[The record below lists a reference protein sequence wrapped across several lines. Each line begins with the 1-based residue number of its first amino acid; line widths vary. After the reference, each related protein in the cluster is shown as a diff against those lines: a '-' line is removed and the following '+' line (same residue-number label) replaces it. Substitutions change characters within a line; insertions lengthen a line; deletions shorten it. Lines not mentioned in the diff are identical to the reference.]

1 MMLPIVTTTAST
13 GVSDTAGS
21 AAGLLTPD
29 QLPQDFVQLLSLH
42 LPKKAA
48 TTAVPAD
55 NTSALSGKDSKQKRL
70 DALTAQD
77 IDLSQQDL
85 NTLLKAVN
93 GQDNLDDNTLSELV
107 TSLRKSFAQGKDA
120 TLEKGSDEVSS
131 TDIQAVQ
138 ALMAMLSPVATP
150 TAMPQNSEMSSL
162 LQAAQSLSLPG
173 LNQAVQQDTHDS
185 ATASASASLFGSLAP
200 RDAVTSGSDTL
211 APAIS
216 NAKNSRAASNDQSR
230 AQAQVD
236 DSSTLQDTSAVV
248 AHTVAEVTK
257 QDGRGSPMPL
267 TAHTTPVSLV
277 PNAQTSMTNNIAQ
290 PGASAQLNAQLGTTQ
305 WQDSLGQQ
313 IIMLSRNG
321 QQSVQLRL
329 HPEELGTLHIS
340 LRLDDNQAQIHLAS
354 ANSQVRSALETA
366 LPHLRSALAESGIN
380 LGQSSVASD
389 NSGWQQ
395 AQQQM
400 AGNNNDTGDNNASY
414 RQQFASS
421 APYGDEVSEID
432 MSSTV
437 RARPVS
443 GVDIFA

>member
-21 AAGLLTPD
+21 ASGLLTTD
-29 QLPQDFVQLLSLH
+29 ELPQDFVQLLSLH

-48 TTAVPAD
+48 VTAVPTD
-55 NTSALSGKDSKQKRL
+55 NTSALSGKDSKQKLL
-70 DALTAQD
+70 DALSAQD

-93 GQDNLDDNTLSELV
+93 GQDNLDDKTLSELV
-107 TSLRKSFAQGKDA
+107 TSLRKSFAQGKEA
-120 TLEKGSDEVSS
+120 TLEKSSDELPS
-131 TDIQAVQ
+131 TDTQAVQ
-138 ALMAMLSPVATP
+138 ALMAMLAPVVTPATP
-150 TAMPQNSEMSSL
+150 QSSDMSSL
-162 LQAAQSLSLPG
+162 LQAAQSLSIPG
-173 LNQAVQQDTHDS
+173 LNNTAQQNTQDS
-185 ATASASASLFGSLAP
+185 ATASASASLFSSLAP
-200 RDAVTSGSDTL
+200 RDAVTSASDTL
-211 APAIS
+211 ATAIS
-216 NAKNSRAASNDQSR
+216 NAKNSRSTANDPSR

-236 DSSTLQDTSAVV
+236 DSTAVQDKSAVV
-248 AHTVAEVTK
+248 AHTIADVTK
-257 QDGRGSPMPL
+257 QDISGNQLPL
-267 TAHTTPVSLV
+267 TAHTAPVSLA

-354 ANSQVRSALETA
+354 ANSQVRSALEAA
-366 LPHLRSALAESGIN
+366 LPHLRAAMAESGIN
-380 LGQSSVASD
+380 LGQSNVASD

-400 AGNNNDTGDNNASY
+400 AGNNNDTGDNSASY

-421 APYGDEVSEID
+421 VPYGDDVSEIE

>member
-21 AAGLLTPD
+21 ASGLPTTD
-29 QLPQDFVQLLSLH
+29 QLPQDFIQLLSLH

-48 TTAVPAD
+48 TTAVPSE
-55 NTSALSGKDSKQKRL
+55 NTAALSGKDSKQKLL

-85 NTLLKAVN
+85 NTLLNAVN
-93 GQDNLDDNTLSELV
+93 GQDNLDDKTLSELV
-107 TSLRKSFAQGKDA
+107 TSLRKSFAQGKDT
-120 TLEKGSDEVSS
+120 TLEKGSAEAS
-131 TDIQAVQ
+131 TTDTQAVQ
-138 ALMAMLSPVATP
+138 ALMAMLSPVVTP
-150 TAMPQNSEMSSL
+150 AAAPQSGEMSSL
-162 LQAAQSLSLPG
+162 LQAAQSLSIPG
-173 LNQAVQQDTHDS
+173 LNQSAQQNTADG
-185 ATASASASLFGSLAP
+185 ATASASLFGTLAA
-200 RDAVTSGSDTL
+200 RDALTSGSDTL
-211 APAIS
+211 STAAS
-216 NAKNSRAASNDQSR
+216 NAKNSRATSNDASR
-230 AQAQVD
+230 VQAQVD
-236 DSSTLQDTSAVV
+236 DSSAMQDKSAVV
-248 AHTVAEVTK
+248 AHTIADVTK
-257 QDGRGSPMPL
+257 QDSNGSQIPL
-267 TAHTTPVSLV
+267 TAHTAPVNLA
-277 PNAQTSMTNNIAQ
+277 PNAQTSMTNNISQ
-290 PGASAQLNAQLGTTQ
+290 PGATAQLNAQLGTTQ

-313 IIMLSRNG
+313 IIMLSRKG

-354 ANSQVRSALETA
+354 ANSQVRSVLEAA
-366 LPHLRSALAESGIN
+366 LPHLRTAMAESGIN

-395 AQQQM
+395 AQQKM

-437 RARPVS
+437 RTRPVS

>member
-21 AAGLLTPD
+21 AAGLLTTD

-42 LPKKAA
+42 LPKKTAA
-48 TTAVPAD
+48 TDVPTD
-55 NTSALSGKDSKQKRL
+55 NTSALSGKDSKQKLL

-85 NTLLKAVN
+85 NILLNVVN
-93 GQDNLDDNTLSELV
+93 GQDTLDDKTLSELV
-107 TSLRKSFAQGKDA
+107 TSLRKTFAQGKDA
-120 TLEKGSDEVSS
+120 SLEKASDEVSS
-131 TDIQAVQ
+131 TDTQAVQ
-138 ALMAMLSPVATP
+138 ALMAMLSPVVTP
-150 TAMPQNSEMSSL
+150 AAAPQSGEMSSL

-173 LNQAVQQDTHDS
+173 LSQAAQQNTADG
-185 ATASASASLFGSLAP
+185 ATVSASLFGTLAP
-200 RDAVTSGSDTL
+200 RDGLTSANDTL
-211 APAIS
+211 ATAIS

-230 AQAQVD
+230 AQAQLD
-236 DSSTLQDTSAVV
+236 DSSTVQDKSAVV
-248 AHTVAEVTK
+248 THTLADVAK
-257 QDGRGSPMPL
+257 QDSNSGQMPL
-267 TAHTTPVSLV
+267 TAHTTPVSLA

-354 ANSQVRSALETA
+354 ANSQVRSALEAA
-366 LPHLRSALAESGIN
+366 LPHLRTAMAESGIN

-395 AQQQM
+395 AQQHM
-400 AGNNNDTGDNNASY
+400 AGNNNDTGDNNAAY

-421 APYGDEVSEID
+421 APYGDEVSEIA

-437 RARPVS
+437 RTQPVS

>member
-13 GVSDTAGS
+13 GASDTAGS
-21 AAGLLTPD
+21 ASGLLATD

-48 TTAVPAD
+48 TTAVPTD
-55 NTSALSGKDSKQKRL
+55 NTSALSGKDSKQKLL
-70 DALTAQD
+70 DALSAQD

-93 GQDNLDDNTLSELV
+93 GQDNLDDKTLSELV
-107 TSLRKSFAQGKDA
+107 TSLRKSFSQGKDD
-120 TLEKGSDEVSS
+120 TLKKGSDEISS
-131 TDIQAVQ
+131 TDTQAVQ
-138 ALMAMLSPVATP
+138 ALMAMLSPVTTP
-150 TAMPQNSEMSSL
+150 TAAPVSSEMSSL

-173 LNQAVQQDTHDS
+173 LSQAAQQNTSDG
-185 ATASASASLFGSLAP
+185 ATASTALFGTLAP
-200 RDAVTSGSDTL
+200 RDALTSANDTL
-211 APAIS
+211 ATAIT
-216 NAKNSRAASNDQSR
+216 NAKNSRTASNDQSR
-230 AQAQVD
+230 AQAQLD
-236 DSSTLQDTSAVV
+236 DSSSVQDKSAVV
-248 AHTVAEVTK
+248 NHSLADVAK
-257 QDGRGSPMPL
+257 QDSNGSPLSL
-267 TAHTTPVSLV
+267 TAHTTPVSLA

-354 ANSQVRSALETA
+354 ANSQVRSALEAA
-366 LPHLRSALAESGIN
+366 LPHLRSAMAESGIN

-395 AQQQM
+395 AQQHM

-421 APYGDEVSEID
+421 APYGDEVNEID
-432 MSSTV
+432 MSSAV